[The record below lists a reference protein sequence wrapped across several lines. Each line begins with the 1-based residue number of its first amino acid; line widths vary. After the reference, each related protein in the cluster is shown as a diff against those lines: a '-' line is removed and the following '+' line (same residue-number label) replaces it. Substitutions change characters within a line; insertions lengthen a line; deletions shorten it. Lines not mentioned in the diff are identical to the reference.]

1 MKTIFEIN
9 DTFRVMDNSE
19 LVYTLTDSLKMKQ
32 EQRKYDVMGL
42 TDFSLSDLLETLT
55 PARKKVAYAAIE
67 LYKRLREGADERKSI
82 RSSIDIFN
90 LMYPVL
96 CDIETEEFW
105 IILLNQASKVIRK
118 VRISCGGITS
128 TAADMRVIM
137 KQAVQYDATSFI
149 MVHNHPSGNIRP
161 SREDD
166 SLTEVAFKAGKVM
179 NIPLVDHVI
188 IAGNEGEKY
197 YSYSDEG
204 RIV

>member
-1 MKTIFEIN
+1 M
-9 DTFRVMDNSE
+9 
-19 LVYTLTDSLKMKQ
+19 
-32 EQRKYDVMGL
+32 
-42 TDFSLSDLLETLT
+42 
-55 PARKKVAYAAIE
+55 
-67 LYKRLREGADERKSI
+67 
-82 RSSIDIFN
+82 
-90 LMYPVL
+90 
-96 CDIETEEFW
+96 
-105 IILLNQASKVIRK
+105 LNQASKVIRK
-118 VRISCGGITS
+118 VRISCGGITG